1 MGHISESQNLIVN
14 VAKYAT
20 LVALLT
26 LLKKFLYLFQG
37 LYSFLEKFRTILV
50 VDSRFLKIFF
60 QAFRGL
66 RAFQRPKNI
75 NFCLCPAF

>member
-37 LYSFLEKFRTILV
+37 LYSFLEKFRTILY
-50 VDSRFLKIFF
+50 SRFLKIFF